1 MSERTQRLREVVY
14 SHDPMDPYEIFKVLL
29 DEIDTQAARIKGVE
43 EEVQRAKARHDE
55 HVAKLHKGIEKLKGV
70 HGA

>member
-1 MSERTQRLREVVY
+1 MSERTQRLREVIY

-29 DEIDTQAARIKGVE
+29 DEIDTQAARIKGLE
-43 EEVQRAKARHDE
+43 EEVQRAKQRHDE
-55 HVAKLHKGIEKLKGV
+55 HVAQLHRDIDRLKGV